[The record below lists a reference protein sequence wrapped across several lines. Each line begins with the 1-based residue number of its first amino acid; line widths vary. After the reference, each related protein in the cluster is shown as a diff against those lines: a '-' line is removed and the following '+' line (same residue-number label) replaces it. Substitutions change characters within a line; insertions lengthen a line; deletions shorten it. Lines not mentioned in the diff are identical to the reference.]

1 MEIEK
6 LTEDIFKVT
15 ILGGVTTQ
23 HEVTVTDIAYNHL
36 TNGGATKEELLDFSF
51 KFLLDRE
58 PNTSILSKFEIT
70 IISQNFPEYET
81 EVHQILTYKKKRT
94 NNET

>member
-1 MEIEK
+1 MKIEK

-15 ILGGVTTQ
+15 VSGGVTTQ
-23 HEVTVTDIAYNHL
+23 HEVTITDIAHYNL
-36 TNGGATKEELLDFSF
+36 TKGRKTKKELLDFSF

-70 IISQNFPEYET
+70 VILHFFPEYES
-81 EVHQILTYKKKRT
+81 ELLQILS
-94 NNET
+94 